1 MLRKKSYN
9 SEILNTGIGN
19 RIEERLSE
27 LPGKTQREL
36 AKIVN
41 VTDNMIKRWKQ
52 GTEPGAYKAQK
63 MSEYLECNL
72 TWLLTGKGAK
82 ILIEEESEHQER
94 KTYRRNEDKGLI
106 EFRDKFI
113 KHFVDVSNIHP
124 HIWVEVNKLRNNGDE

>member
-1 MLRKKSYN
+1 MSRKKSYN
-9 SEILNTGIGN
+9 SEIFNIGLGN

-27 LPGKTQREL
+27 LLGKTQKEL

-41 VTDNMIKRWKQ
+41 VTENMIKRWKQ

-82 ILIEEESEHQER
+82 ILIEEESEHQDR

-113 KHFVDVSNIHP
+113 HWFVDVSNSHS
-124 HIWVEVNKLRNNGDE
+124 HIWEEVK